1 MVTDPSALGD
11 RLILSGLTFYGFHGV
26 KPEERS
32 LGQRFI
38 VDVDAWSDLQPPGIS
53 DCVADTVDYTEI
65 YSIVKEVV
73 EGPPHNLLE
82 SIAHHIAS
90 KTLAK
95 FLQVS
100 AVRVKVKKPH
110 VPVHGQMDYL
120 GIEIFRTRRVEG
132 DG

>member
-1 MVTDPSALGD
+1 MDSNQPPIGD
-11 RLILSGLTFYGFHGV
+11 KLILSGLTFYGFHGV
-26 KPEERS
+26 KPEERT
-32 LGQRFI
+32 LGQRFV
-38 VDVDAWSDLQPPGIS
+38 VDVDAWSDLQLPGIS
-53 DCVADTVDYTEI
+53 DRVADTIDYTQI
-65 YSIVKEVV
+65 FSIVKEVV

-95 FLQVS
+95 FVQVS

-120 GIEIFRTRRVEG
+120 GIEIFRTRRVEAES
-132 DG
+132 